1 LVKDSRNIMGADSSS
16 TNDDPTTTGDATTGD
31 ATTGDATAGDG
42 SDEAEGRVLIVDD
55 KRDVLTAL
63 RLLLKKHVGEVHTAR
78 DPSSIPA
85 LLEEQTY
92 DTILLDMNFTQDASS
107 GREGFMWLQRIL
119 KKDPGAVVVMITAYG
134 GVEKA
139 VRAMKEGAADFI
151 VKPWDDADLV
161 ASVKAAI
168 KLRKSRD
175 AAREQGAPSGD
186 GASTGA
192 SAESGQAATAKT
204 GSGSASAET
213 ATRSTPEAE
222 DGEFQEIIGESPAMQ
237 QVFRTIRK
245 VAGTDANVLILGENG
260 TGKELVAEAVHRR
273 SKRADTQFVSTDLGA
288 LSESLFESELFGHVK
303 GAFTG
308 ADEDRVGRFE
318 AADGGTLFL
327 DEIGNI
333 PMELQ
338 AKLLT
343 ALQRREISRVGSVES
358 ISVDIRL
365 ISATNQPIYEMT
377 QEGQF
382 RQDLLYRINTVE
394 VQMPPLRDR
403 GDDVLLLAEYYLDE
417 YTEKYGTDTEGL
429 TDAAREKLKGY
440 HWPGNVRELK
450 HTMERA
456 VIMAEQSVLEPSDV
470 VFSAPNSQR
479 RGGGDELGV
488 DTLNLD
494 DIEQAAVRK
503 ALSKHGGNISRAAE
517 ELGISRKALYRRIE
531 KYGL

>member
-1 LVKDSRNIMGADSSS
+1 MSTNGSSS
-16 TNDDPTTTGDATTGD
+16 DTTGPSTE
-31 ATTGDATAGDG
+31 
-42 SDEAEGRVLIVDD
+42 EAEGRVLIVDD

-85 LLEEQTY
+85 LLEAQTY

-119 KKDPGAVVVMITAYG
+119 QKDPGAVVVMITAYG

-168 KLRKSRD
+168 KLRQNRD
-175 AAREQGAPSGD
+175 AAREQQQAAESTSGSPSTTDRGK
-186 GASTGA
+186 A
-192 SAESGQAATAKT
+192 SAAATQ
-204 GSGSASAET
+204 
-213 ATRSTPEAE
+213 PQ
-222 DGEFQEIIGESPAMQ
+222 DGEFERIIGESPPMQ
-237 QVFRTIRK
+237 QVFRTIEK

-260 TGKELVAEAVHRR
+260 TGKELVAEAVHER
-273 SKRADTQFVSTDLGA
+273 SKRADEPFVSTDLGA

-308 ADEDRVGRFE
+308 AEEDRVGRFE

-343 ALQRREISRVGSVES
+343 ALQRREISRVGSVDTT
-358 ISVDIRL
+358 SVDIRL
-365 ISATNQPIYEMT
+365 ISATNRPIYAMT
-377 QEGQF
+377 EEDRF

-394 VQMPPLRDR
+394 IQMPPLRDR
-403 GDDVLLLAEYYLDE
+403 GDDILLLAEHYLDT

-429 TDAAREKLKGY
+429 TADAREKLKSY

-456 VIMAEQSVLEPSDV
+456 VIMAESSVLEPSDI
-470 VFSAPNSQR
+470 VFSAPNSPR
-479 RGGGDELGV
+479 RSGDDLGV

>member
-1 LVKDSRNIMGADSSS
+1 MGSEPAPPP
-16 TNDDPTTTGDATTGD
+16 DDAATR
-31 ATTGDATAGDG
+31 
-42 SDEAEGRVLIVDD
+42 DEAGRVLIVDD

-78 DPSSIPA
+78 DPSSLPA

-107 GREGFMWLQRIL
+107 GREGFMWLERIL
-119 KKDPGAVVVMITAYG
+119 QKDPGAVVVMITAYG

-168 KLRKSRD
+168 KLRQNRD
-175 AAREQGAPSGD
+175 AVREES
-186 GASTGA
+186 GA
-192 SAESGQAATAKT
+192 SASPPAGDAASEPCADSEPTRAPQSGA
-204 GSGSASAET
+204 
-213 ATRSTPEAE
+213 
-222 DGEFQEIIGESPAMQ
+222 GEPGAFDAIIGESPPMQ
-237 QVFRTIRK
+237 KVFKTVEK
-245 VAGTDANVLILGENG
+245 VARTDANVLILGENG
-260 TGKELVAEAVHRR
+260 TGKELIAEAVHRMSPR
-273 SKRADTQFVSTDLGA
+273 CNETFVGTDLGA
-288 LSESLFESELFGHVK
+288 LSESLFESELFGHVQ

-308 ADEDRVGRFE
+308 AEDDRVGRFE

-333 PMELQ
+333 PMGLQ

-343 ALQRREISRVGSVES
+343 ALQRREISRVGSVETTE
-358 ISVDIRL
+358 VDIRL
-365 ISATNQPIYEMT
+365 ISATNRPIYEMT
-377 QEGQF
+377 QDGDF

-394 VQMPPLRDR
+394 VQMPPLRER
-403 GDDVLLLAEYYLDE
+403 GDDILRLAEHYLE
-417 YTEKYGTDTEGL
+417 TFAEKYSTGTDGL
-429 TDAAREKLKGY
+429 TGAAREKLKGY

-456 VIMAEQSVLEPSDV
+456 AIMAEASVLEPSDI

-479 RGGGDELGV
+479 RSEDPLGV

-503 ALSKHGGNISRAAE
+503 ALSKHGGNISRAAD

>member
-1 LVKDSRNIMGADSSS
+1 MSTNGSSS
-16 TNDDPTTTGDATTGD
+16 DTTGPSTE
-31 ATTGDATAGDG
+31 
-42 SDEAEGRVLIVDD
+42 EAEGRVLIVDD

-85 LLEEQTY
+85 LLEAQTY

-119 KKDPGAVVVMITAYG
+119 QKDPGAVVVMITAYG

-168 KLRKSRD
+168 KLRQNRD
-175 AAREQGAPSGD
+175 AAREQQQAAESTSGSPSTTDRGK
-186 GASTGA
+186 A
-192 SAESGQAATAKT
+192 SA
-204 GSGSASAET
+204 T
-213 ATRSTPEAE
+213 ATQPQ
-222 DGEFQEIIGESPAMQ
+222 DGEFERIIGESPPMQ
-237 QVFRTIRK
+237 QVFRTIEK

-260 TGKELVAEAVHRR
+260 TGKELVAEAVHER
-273 SKRADTQFVSTDLGA
+273 SKRADEPFVSTDLGA

-308 ADEDRVGRFE
+308 AEEDRVGRFE

-343 ALQRREISRVGSVES
+343 ALQRREISRVGSVDTT
-358 ISVDIRL
+358 SVDIRL
-365 ISATNQPIYEMT
+365 ISATNRPIYAMT
-377 QEGQF
+377 EEDRF

-394 VQMPPLRDR
+394 IQMPPLRDR
-403 GDDVLLLAEYYLDE
+403 GDDILLLAEHYLDT

-429 TDAAREKLKGY
+429 TADAREKLKSY

-456 VIMAEQSVLEPSDV
+456 VIMAESSVLEPSDI
-470 VFSAPNSQR
+470 VFSAPNSPR
-479 RGGGDELGV
+479 RSGDDLGV